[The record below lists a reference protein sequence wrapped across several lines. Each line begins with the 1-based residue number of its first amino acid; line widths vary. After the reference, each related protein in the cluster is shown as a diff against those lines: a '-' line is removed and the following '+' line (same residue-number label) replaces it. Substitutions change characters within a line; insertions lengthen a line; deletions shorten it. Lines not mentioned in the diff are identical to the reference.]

1 MASTVKLLG
10 SEVAVS
16 NTASNVGNAKL
27 VRVYNGHASDQL
39 VTIKSGSNTV
49 GTVTLVTKE
58 VVYLMKLSQETVE
71 VASGVSGVKAVSV
84 AYSS

>member
-16 NTASNVGNAKL
+16 NTASNIGNAKL
-27 VRVYNGHASDQL
+27 VRIYNGNAADKV
-39 VTIKSGSNTV
+39 VTVISGSDVV

-58 VVYLMKLSQETVE
+58 VIYLMKLSQETIE
-71 VASGVSGVKAVSV
+71 VPAGTSGVKAVSV

>member
-16 NTASNVGNAKL
+16 NTASNIGNAKL
-27 VRVYNGHASDQL
+27 VRVYNGNAADKL
-39 VTIKSGSNTV
+39 VTIKSGNDVV

-58 VVYLMKLSQETVE
+58 VIYLMKLSQETIE
-71 VASGVSGVKAVSV
+71 VASGTSGVKAVSV